1 VYCDTCSYVS
11 LLAREYLFY
20 IISESSVSVIG
31 VSVGAHPHPHPHT
44 QTDKQA
50 SKGGEHTA
58 GAYPGVECHSPRG
71 NTSWH
76 FSVLVPMTKSGPT
89 GSCGKMTEIRAC
101 VCFWRKNWLR
111 FVSFRKFS
119 ISVTFYFQRN

>member
-50 SKGGEHTA
+50 SKGGGNTRPA
-58 GAYPGVECHSPRG
+58 PSLGVECHSPRG
-71 NTSWH
+71 NTSRH
-76 FSVLVPMTKSGPT
+76 FSVVPFENRKR
-89 GSCGKMTEIRAC
+89 GKT
-101 VCFWRKNWLR
+101 
-111 FVSFRKFS
+111 
-119 ISVTFYFQRN
+119 